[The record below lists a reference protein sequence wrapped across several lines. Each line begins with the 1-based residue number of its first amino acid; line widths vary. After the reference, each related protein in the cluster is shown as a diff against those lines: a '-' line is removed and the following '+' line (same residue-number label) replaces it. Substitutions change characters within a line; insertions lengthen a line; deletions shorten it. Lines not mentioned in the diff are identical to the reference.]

1 MKRIEILKEY
11 YEREMNNV
19 FCYSANYLMNSAKK
33 GYEREFEAAVMKAD
47 TLREMIEEEERK
59 NEAVEIREWVAK
71 EPEPVEA

>member
-19 FCYSANYLMNSAKK
+19 FAYSADYKMNSAKK

-47 TLREMIEEEERK
+47 TLKEMIEEEERK

-71 EPEPVEA
+71 EPEAVKA